1 MLRGT
6 SMLAHIFFHGL
17 LLCFLLQL
25 IFDNIFVI
33 FGSALVRSMVE
44 ILFLCGSNERAVI
57 ATLSILGNGIQHS
70 EEISR
75 NEVLDC
81 SINANNLGNT
91 LVINGIEIPIFLLL
105 SSEVLF

>member
-1 MLRGT
+1 MVY
-6 SMLAHIFFHGL
+6 F
-17 LLCFLLQL
+17 LCYLLQL
-25 IFDNIFVI
+25 FFYNIFVI
-33 FGSALVRSMVE
+33 FGSALVRGMVE

-81 SINANNLGNT
+81 SITIDANNLGNT

>member
-1 MLRGT
+1 MVFVAT
-6 SMLAHIFFHGL
+6 YFY
-17 LLCFLLQL
+17 
-25 IFDNIFVI
+25 NIFMI

-70 EEISR
+70 EEISK

-81 SINANNLGNT
+81 SIDANNLGK
-91 LVINGIEIPIFLLL
+91 LVIDGIEIPMFLLL

>member
-1 MLRGT
+1 MVFVAT
-6 SMLAHIFFHGL
+6 Y
-17 LLCFLLQL
+17 
-25 IFDNIFVI
+25 FDNIFVI

-70 EEISR
+70 EEISK

-81 SINANNLGNT
+81 SIDANNLGK
-91 LVINGIEIPIFLLL
+91 LVIDGIEIPMFLLL

>member
-1 MLRGT
+1 MVFVAT
-6 SMLAHIFFHGL
+6 YFY
-17 LLCFLLQL
+17 
-25 IFDNIFVI
+25 NIFVI

-70 EEISR
+70 EEISK

-81 SINANNLGNT
+81 SIDANNLGK
-91 LVINGIEIPIFLLL
+91 LVIDGIEIPMFLLL